1 MKSYQGKNVIITGG
15 TGAIGS
21 KVVKKLLKAGNII
34 IFHSDYTYRCE
45 SCVAGTRPTQSRA
58 GIED

>member
-21 KVVKKLLKAGNII
+21 KVVKKLLKAGKI
-34 IFHSDYTYRCE
+34 IFL
-45 SCVAGTRPTQSRA
+45 
-58 GIED
+58 